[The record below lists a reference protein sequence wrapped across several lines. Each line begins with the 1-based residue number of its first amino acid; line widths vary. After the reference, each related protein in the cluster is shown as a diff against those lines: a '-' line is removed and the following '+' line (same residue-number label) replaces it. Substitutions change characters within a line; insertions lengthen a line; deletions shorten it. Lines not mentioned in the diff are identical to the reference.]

1 MTRRQAQRGDE
12 GFILV
17 TLLAILVGIALAGLA
32 AVALVHAGSVGGQA
46 PIQAPLIT
54 YDST

>member
-1 MTRRQAQRGDE
+1 MRARQQPQGDE
-12 GFILV
+12 GFVLLL
-17 TLLAILVGIALAGLA
+17 LLAVVVGMCLAGLG
-32 AVALVHAGSVGGQA
+32 AVALVHAGSVSGQA